1 MPKPLVNQWTNWVH
15 QGTKTPICEYSRSH
29 DLKSEGYLLT
39 RTCVCTALKETRLDS
54 SALYR
59 KNSTF
64 IKSFDLGTLT
74 IECRRKGFEAQL
86 KPLLISDCVLWHVW
100 GVSVNQIAAFNCNII
115 FFVFFIWKHPRNA
128 DFRVGRG
135 FKKGFKIFE
144 MTRDHLTS

>member
-29 DLKSEGYLLT
+29 DLKSEGYLPT

-86 KPLLISDCVLWHVW
+86 KPLLISDCVL
-100 GVSVNQIAAFNCNII
+100 
-115 FFVFFIWKHPRNA
+115 
-128 DFRVGRG
+128 
-135 FKKGFKIFE
+135 
-144 MTRDHLTS
+144 